1 VGGNWTVQILGY
13 HYSHCPKNGTGGDT
27 EIEQPAKEL
36 NLLHFLLCD
45 PGIHASLPLDLWM
58 MHLKVSLDSHCPQ
71 MIEEQPGAVV
81 FVPAYVAVHKLVDMG
96 YLV

>member
-1 VGGNWTVQILGY
+1 VQILGW
-13 HYSHCPKNGTGGDT
+13 HYSHCPKNGTGGDI

-36 NLLHFLLCD
+36 NLLHSLLCD
-45 PGIHASLPLDLWM
+45 PGTHASLPLDLRM
-58 MHLKVSLDSHCPQ
+58 MHLKVSLDFHCPQ

-81 FVPAYVAVHKLVDMG
+81 IVPAYVAVHNLVDMG